1 LIFGRGA
8 IIVSLEKPGI
18 LFPKKWIL
26 IECIAAGCDCS
37 WVMVS
42 LSKIDSEIAQ
52 RTGAIAAP
60 APAVKG
66 RGWLLPLILYSL
78 GHFSV
83 DLYQGGL
90 GALLPVVQ
98 SHFGLSF
105 TQLGLVGG
113 ALACSSSLF
122 QPLYGY
128 LSDRFDSRLFS
139 ALGPAVAAV
148 FISSLIW
155 SHGFGGLLLMVTA
168 GGVGIAAFHPQAAAN
183 AVVEMTSNRGHAMSI
198 FLVAGTLGVACGP
211 LLFAVLLDHGGLSFA
226 RAGVVPGAIVSLL
239 LLALLKP
246 PRARPQPQTSFDW
259 AAFRVVW
266 KPMTLLFLMVLIRS
280 IVQATFGQFL
290 PLYLHDVKHY
300 TLSQASVSLSLYL
313 AAGAIGGLAGG
324 NLADRFGGR
333 LVILISM
340 TGSVPFFVLF
350 LLASGAWSVAGLFLG
365 GLVLMFTVPVN
376 IIMAQKLAPTQSG
389 TVSALMMGFA
399 WGSAGMIFIPLTGWI
414 ADIWS
419 LQWAFAGLIAF
430 PVLGF
435 LLGLKL
441 PRQLSS

>member
-1 LIFGRGA
+1 
-8 IIVSLEKPGI
+8 
-18 LFPKKWIL
+18 
-26 IECIAAGCDCS
+26 
-37 WVMVS
+37 MVS
-42 LSKIDSEIAQ
+42 ISKIDAEIAQ
-52 RTGAIAAP
+52 HAGTIAEP
-60 APAVKG
+60 APAIKD
-66 RGWLLPLILYSL
+66 RGWLMPLMLYSV
-78 GHFSV
+78 GHFCV

-113 ALACSSSLF
+113 ALACSSSLL

-128 LSDRFDSRLFS
+128 LSDRFNSRLFS

-155 SHGFGGLLLMVTA
+155 SHGFGGLLLMVIA

-183 AVVEMTSNRGHAMSI
+183 AVVEMTSNRGRAMSF
-198 FLVAGTLGVACGP
+198 FLVAGTLGLAVGP
-211 LLFAVLLDHGGLSFA
+211 LLFAVLLNHGGLSFA
-226 RAGVVPGAIVSLL
+226 RAGVVPGAIISLL
-239 LLALLKP
+239 LLVLLKP
-246 PRARPQPQTSFDW
+246 PRRRPQPRTSFDW
-259 AAFRVVW
+259 VAFRVVW

-280 IVQATFGQFL
+280 IVQATFAQFL
-290 PLYLHDVKHY
+290 PLYLRDAKHY
-300 TLSQASVSLSLYL
+300 TLSQASLSLSLYL

-340 TGSVPFFVLF
+340 IGSVPFFVLF

-365 GLVLMFTVPVN
+365 GLVLLSTVPVN
-376 IIMAQKLAPTQSG
+376 IIMAQKLAPTQAG

-399 WGSAGMIFIPLTGWI
+399 WGSAGMIFIPLTGWV

-419 LQWAFAGLIAF
+419 IQWAFAGLIAF
-430 PVLGF
+430 PGLGF

-441 PRQLSS
+441 PHQLST